1 MIPPLAC
8 PRCGADLRE
17 DGRRRRCPCGSYPV
31 VEGIPVLTDE
41 ARDRDPDL
49 GTLLARHR
57 PPPRTRAGSL
67 LRRLFP
73 GAARLA
79 RAATRPGATFLDAA
93 ARLGRASDLDYFRY
107 RFSDPSYVAS
117 CAFLA
122 PLTEGPVLDLCC
134 GAGHVTRAL
143 VRKLPGAAVVGL
155 DLNFSLLFLARR
167 FVAPEAP
174 LVCADAA
181 GRLPFRDGA
190 FAAAV
195 CADAFYFLRDR
206 ARAAAEL
213 LRVTRGPILVPH
225 LQDPAF
231 RGPSVR
237 PPLSP
242 AEALG
247 LFRGRDPRLHSER
260 RILERFLADRVLD
273 LSGPEPR
280 ADEPVSLSAGVA
292 PRVYPDADFF
302 TGGRS
307 INPLYAVREEGDALA
322 LEARR
327 PHPFLPAA
335 LRVTRRHV
343 AEGDPELARKFVLLD
358 LPPRY
363 A

>member
-8 PRCGADLRE
+8 PRCGADLAQE
-17 DGRRRRCPCGSYPV
+17 GRRLRCPCGSYPV
-31 VEGIPVLTDE
+31 VERIPVLTDE
-41 ARDRDPDL
+41 ARDRNFDL
-49 GTLLARHR
+49 GRLLARHR
-57 PPPRTRAGSL
+57 PPPRTRAGAL
-67 LRRLFP
+67 LRRFFP
-73 GAARLA
+73 GTVRLA
-79 RAATRPGATFLDAA
+79 RTANRPDATFLDTA
-93 ARLGRASDLDYFRY
+93 ARLRRTSDLDYFRY

-122 PLTEGPVLDLCC
+122 PSTEGPVLDLCC
-134 GAGHVTRAL
+134 GTGHVARAL
-143 VRKLPGAAVVGL
+143 FRKLPDAAVVGL
-155 DLNFSLLFLARR
+155 DLNFALLFLARR
-167 FVAPEAP
+167 FVVPEAT
-174 LVCADAA
+174 LVCADAT

-195 CADAFYFLRDR
+195 CVDAFYFLRDR

-213 LRVTRGPILVPH
+213 LRVTRGPILVAH
-225 LQDPAF
+225 LQDPVF
-231 RGPSVR
+231 QGPSVQ
-237 PPLSP
+237 PPLSA
-242 AEALG
+242 AEVLR
-247 LFRGRDPRLHSER
+247 LFRGRSPRLYSER

-280 ADEPVSLSAGVA
+280 EDETVSLTAGVE

-307 INPLYAVREEGDALA
+307 INPLYEVRQAGNALA
-322 LEARR
+322 LALRR

-335 LRVTRRHV
+335 LRIEHRQV

>member
-8 PRCGADLRE
+8 PRCGADLAQNG
-17 DGRRRRCPCGSYPV
+17 GRLRCPCGSYPV

-41 ARDRDPDL
+41 ARDRDFDL
-49 GTLLARHR
+49 GTLLALHR

-79 RAATRPGATFLDAA
+79 FAATRPGATFLDTA

-134 GAGHVTRAL
+134 GAGHVARAL
-143 VRKLPGAAVVGL
+143 LRKLPGAGVVGL
-155 DLNFSLLFLARR
+155 DLNFALLFLARR
-167 FVAPEAP
+167 FVVPEAP

-213 LRVTRGPILVPH
+213 LRVTRGPILVAH

-231 RGPSVR
+231 QGPSVQ
-237 PPLSP
+237 PPLS
-242 AEALG
+242 ASEILR
-247 LFRGRDPRLHSER
+247 LFDGRSPRLHSER
-260 RILERFLADRVLD
+260 RILERFLANRVLD

-280 ADEPVSLSAGVA
+280 ADEAVSLSAGVET
-292 PRVYPDADFF
+292 RVYPDADFF

-307 INPLYAVREEGDALA
+307 INPLYEVREEGDALA
-322 LEARR
+322 LALRR
-327 PHPFLPAA
+327 PHPFLPAT
-335 LRVTRRHV
+335 LRVARRRV

-358 LPPRY
+358 LPAHY